1 MELRKGDVRA
11 AEGCQAIDAG
21 KVQEYLVRA
30 FDGHLGEAELAF
42 AVRNPPPQDTHLT
55 KTHSFTLLR

>member
-30 FDGHLGEAELAF
+30 FEGRLGEAELAF
-42 AVRNPPPQDTHLT
+42 AVRNASPRDTQL
-55 KTHSFTLLR
+55 S